1 MYRLLTSLFVS
12 TCMSFLAG
20 LSVADTNVATLRYYI
35 KEVDSADK
43 YLPIQNEVRV
53 VEGGQEYIVELV
65 DKIKW
70 YEGAFHK
77 YVFATVDLD
86 EDTIPE
92 AIIETHNGGNCCG
105 PTYYV
110 IKRVGPGFYTVIESE
125 HLTGWPS
132 VELIKGTGGT
142 RIRVTNFSEG
152 VGNTSQLETLSELEL
167 RDGRL
172 LLVSHF
178 ENHAFL
184 KALTD
189 VTSEELLNVDE
200 RLITFDV
207 DRDGLIDELRCH
219 YWERWG
225 AVSCRLDAST
235 IGSALISG
243 GCNRIGILEKVNAG
257 VHSLVC
263 NRNRVL
269 NWEPAA
275 RAFD

>member
-1 MYRLLTSLFVS
+1 MQRLLTLLFVS
-12 TCMSFLAG
+12 TCMSLVAG
-20 LSVADTNVATLRYYI
+20 LSGAETNVATLRYYI
-35 KEVDSADK
+35 EKVDRADK
-43 YLPIQNEVRV
+43 YPPIQNEVRV
-53 VEGGQEYIVELV
+53 VEGGQEYIVELD
-65 DKIKW
+65 DKITW
-70 YEGAFHK
+70 YEEAVHK
-77 YVFATVDLD
+77 HIFATVDLD

-92 AIIETHNGGNCCG
+92 AIIETHNWGNCCG

-132 VELIKGTGGT
+132 VELMQGTNRT
-142 RIRVTNFSEG
+142 RIQVTNFSEG

-167 RDGRL
+167 RDGQL

-189 VTSEELLNVDE
+189 VTAEELLNVDE

-207 DRDGLIDELRCH
+207 DRDGLIDELRCN
-219 YWERWG
+219 YWGRWG

-235 IGSALISG
+235 IGSVLING
-243 GCNRIGILEKVNAG
+243 GCNRIGILEEVNAG

-269 NWEPAA
+269 NSEPAA